1 MEIFGLYKIPKES
14 MEASEEAIAAKEN

>member
-1 MEIFGLYKIPKES
+1 MEIFGLYKIQKES